1 MITFT
6 EEKKFGHVVV
16 GVDEVGR
23 GPLAGPVTAA
33 AVRLNNNFLSHELND
48 SKKLSKKNREK
59 IFREIITHSQFAI
72 SFSSVEEIDRY
83 NILQASLLAMKRAVE
98 SLNIPSA
105 TILVDGKFT
114 FDKNNKNI
122 KTFISGDQVYP
133 SIAAASIVAKV
144 IRDRYMELIGKK
156 FEVYDWGKNSG
167 YGTKNHLLALNKF
180 GATPFHRKSF
190 SPVHKILFKKQK
202 RH

>member
-1 MITFT
+1 MIQ
-6 EEKKFGHVVV
+6 K
-16 GVDEVGR
+16 
-23 GPLAGPVTAA
+23 
-33 AVRLNNNFLSHELND
+33 NYQ
-48 SKKLSKKNREK
+48 KKNREK
-59 IFREIITHSQFAI
+59 IFREIITHSRFAI

-190 SPVHKILFKKQK
+190 SPVHKILFKK
-202 RH
+202 

>member
-6 EEKKFGHVVV
+6 EEKKFGHIIV

-98 SLNIPSA
+98 SLNIPNA

-190 SPVHKILFKKQK
+190 SPVHKILFKK
-202 RH
+202 

>member
-6 EEKKFGHVVV
+6 EEKKFGHVIV

-59 IFREIITHSQFAI
+59 IFREIITHSRFAI
-72 SFSSVEEIDRY
+72 SFSSVEEIDKY

-98 SLNIPSA
+98 SLNIPNA

-190 SPVHKILFKKQK
+190 SPVHKILFKK
-202 RH
+202 

>member
-6 EEKKFGHVVV
+6 EEKKFGHVIV

-48 SKKLSKKNREK
+48 LKKLSKKNREK
-59 IFREIITHSQFAI
+59 IFREIITHSRFAI

-98 SLNIPSA
+98 SLNIPNA

-190 SPVHKILFKKQK
+190 SPVHKILFKK
-202 RH
+202 

>member
-1 MITFT
+1 VITFT
-6 EEKKFGHVVV
+6 EEKKFGHVIV

-59 IFREIITHSQFAI
+59 IFREIITHSRFAI

-190 SPVHKILFKKQK
+190 SPVHKILFKK
-202 RH
+202 

>member
-1 MITFT
+1 VITFT
-6 EEKKFGHVVV
+6 EEKKFGHVIV

-59 IFREIITHSQFAI
+59 IFREIITHSRFAI

-98 SLNIPSA
+98 SLNIPNA

-190 SPVHKILFKKQK
+190 SPVHKILFKK
-202 RH
+202 

>member
-6 EEKKFGHVVV
+6 EEKKFGHVIV

-59 IFREIITHSQFAI
+59 IFREIITHSRFAI

-98 SLNIPSA
+98 SLNIPNA

-190 SPVHKILFKKQK
+190 SPVHKILFKK
-202 RH
+202 

>member
-6 EEKKFGHVVV
+6 EEKKFGHVIV

-48 SKKLSKKNREK
+48 SKKLSKKKREK
-59 IFREIITHSQFAI
+59 IFREIITHSRFAI

-122 KTFISGDQVYP
+122 KTFISGDQVYA

-190 SPVHKILFKKQK
+190 SPVHKILFKK
-202 RH
+202 

>member
-6 EEKKFGHVVV
+6 KEKKFGHVIV

-59 IFREIITHSQFAI
+59 IFREIITHSRFAI

-98 SLNIPSA
+98 SLNIPNA

-190 SPVHKILFKKQK
+190 SPVHKILFKK
-202 RH
+202 

>member
-6 EEKKFGHVVV
+6 EEKKFGHVIV

-48 SKKLSKKNREK
+48 SKKLSKKKREK
-59 IFREIITHSQFAI
+59 IFKEIITHSRFAI

-122 KTFISGDQVYP
+122 KTFISGDQIYP

-190 SPVHKILFKKQK
+190 SPVHKILFKK
-202 RH
+202 

>member
-1 MITFT
+1 VITFT
-6 EEKKFGHVVV
+6 EEKKFGHIIV

-72 SFSSVEEIDRY
+72 SFSSVEEIDKY

-98 SLNIPSA
+98 SLNIPNA

-190 SPVHKILFKKQK
+190 SPVHKILFKK
-202 RH
+202 

>member
-1 MITFT
+1 VITFT
-6 EEKKFGHVVV
+6 EEKKFGHVIV

-59 IFREIITHSQFAI
+59 IFREIITHSRFAI

-98 SLNIPSA
+98 SLNIPNA

-122 KTFISGDQVYP
+122 KTFISGDQVYA

-190 SPVHKILFKKQK
+190 SPVHKILFKK
-202 RH
+202 

>member
-6 EEKKFGHVVV
+6 EEKKFGHIIV

-59 IFREIITHSQFAI
+59 IFREIITHSRFAI

-98 SLNIPSA
+98 SLNIPNA

-190 SPVHKILFKKQK
+190 SPVHKILFKK
-202 RH
+202 

>member
-6 EEKKFGHVVV
+6 EEKKFGHVIV

-48 SKKLSKKNREK
+48 SKKLSKKKREK
-59 IFREIITHSQFAI
+59 IFKEIITHSRFAI

-98 SLNIPSA
+98 SLNIPNA

-114 FDKNNKNI
+114 FDKNNTNI

-190 SPVHKILFKKQK
+190 SPVHKILFKK
-202 RH
+202 

>member
-6 EEKKFGHVVV
+6 EEKKFGHVIV

-59 IFREIITHSQFAI
+59 IFREIITHSRFAI

-190 SPVHKILFKKQK
+190 SPVHKILFKK
-202 RH
+202 

>member
-6 EEKKFGHVVV
+6 EEKKFGHIIV

-59 IFREIITHSQFAI
+59 IFREIITHSRFAI
-72 SFSSVEEIDRY
+72 SFSSVEEIDKY

-98 SLNIPSA
+98 SLNIPNA

-144 IRDRYMELIGKK
+144 IRDTYMELIGKK

-190 SPVHKILFKKQK
+190 SPVHKILFKK
-202 RH
+202 

>member
-1 MITFT
+1 VITFT
-6 EEKKFGHVVV
+6 EEKKFGHVIV

-48 SKKLSKKNREK
+48 SKKLSKKKREK
-59 IFREIITHSQFAI
+59 IFREIINHSRFAI

-190 SPVHKILFKKQK
+190 SPVHKILFKK
-202 RH
+202 

>member
-6 EEKKFGHVVV
+6 EEKKFGHVIV

-48 SKKLSKKNREK
+48 SKKLSKKKREK
-59 IFREIITHSQFAI
+59 IFREIITHSRFAI

-83 NILQASLLAMKRAVE
+83 NILQASSLAMKRAVE
-98 SLNIPSA
+98 SLNIPNA

-190 SPVHKILFKKQK
+190 SPVHKILFKK
-202 RH
+202 

>member
-6 EEKKFGHVVV
+6 EEKKFGHVIV

-59 IFREIITHSQFAI
+59 IFREIITHSRFAI
-72 SFSSVEEIDRY
+72 SFSSVEEIDKY

-190 SPVHKILFKKQK
+190 SPVHKILFKK
-202 RH
+202 

>member
-6 EEKKFGHVVV
+6 EEKKFGHVIV

-48 SKKLSKKNREK
+48 SKKLSKKNIEK
-59 IFREIITHSQFAI
+59 IFREIITHSRFAI

-98 SLNIPSA
+98 SLNIPNA

-122 KTFISGDQVYP
+122 KTFISGDQVYA

-190 SPVHKILFKKQK
+190 SPVHKILFKK
-202 RH
+202 

>member
-6 EEKKFGHVVV
+6 EEKKFGHVIV

-59 IFREIITHSQFAI
+59 IFREIITHSRFAI

-98 SLNIPSA
+98 SLNIPNA

-144 IRDRYMELIGKK
+144 IRDTYMELIGKK

-190 SPVHKILFKKQK
+190 SPVHKILFKK
-202 RH
+202 

>member
-6 EEKKFGHVVV
+6 EEKKFGHVIV

-48 SKKLSKKNREK
+48 SKKLSKKKREK
-59 IFREIITHSQFAI
+59 IFKEIITHSRFAI

-190 SPVHKILFKKQK
+190 SPVHKILFKK
-202 RH
+202 

>member
-6 EEKKFGHVVV
+6 EEKKFGHVIV

-72 SFSSVEEIDRY
+72 SFSSVEEIDKY

-98 SLNIPSA
+98 SLNIPNA

-190 SPVHKILFKKQK
+190 SPVHKILFKK
-202 RH
+202 

>member
-6 EEKKFGHVVV
+6 EEKKFGHIIV

-98 SLNIPSA
+98 SLNIPNA

-156 FEVYDWGKNSG
+156 YEVYDWGTNSG
-167 YGTKNHLLALNKF
+167 YGTKNHLRALNKF
-180 GATPFHRKSF
+180 GTTPFHRKSF
-190 SPVHKILFKKQK
+190 SPVHKILFKK
-202 RH
+202 

>member
-6 EEKKFGHVVV
+6 EEKKFGHVIV

-48 SKKLSKKNREK
+48 SKKLSKKKREK
-59 IFREIITHSQFAI
+59 IFREIINHSRFAI

-190 SPVHKILFKKQK
+190 SPVHKILFKK
-202 RH
+202 

>member
-1 MITFT
+1 VITFA
-6 EEKKFGHVVV
+6 EEKKFGHIIV

-48 SKKLSKKNREK
+48 SKKLSKKKREK
-59 IFREIITHSQFAI
+59 IFREIITHSRFAI

-98 SLNIPSA
+98 SLNIPNA

-156 FEVYDWGKNSG
+156 YEVYDWGTNSG
-167 YGTKNHLLALNKF
+167 YGTKNHLRALNKF
-180 GATPFHRKSF
+180 GTTPFHRKSF
-190 SPVHKILFKKQK
+190 SPVHKILFKK
-202 RH
+202 

>member
-6 EEKKFGHVVV
+6 EEKKFGHVIV

-59 IFREIITHSQFAI
+59 IFREIITHSRFAI

-98 SLNIPSA
+98 SLNIPNA

-122 KTFISGDQVYP
+122 KTFISGDQVYA

-190 SPVHKILFKKQK
+190 SPVHKILFKK
-202 RH
+202 

>member
-6 EEKKFGHVVV
+6 EEKKFGHVIV

-59 IFREIITHSQFAI
+59 IFREIITHSRFAI

-98 SLNIPSA
+98 SLNIPNA
-105 TILVDGKFT
+105 TILVDGQFT

-190 SPVHKILFKKQK
+190 SPVHKILFKK
-202 RH
+202 

>member
-1 MITFT
+1 VITFT
-6 EEKKFGHVVV
+6 EEKKFGHIIV

-59 IFREIITHSQFAI
+59 IFTEIITHSQFAI

-98 SLNIPSA
+98 SLNIPNA

-156 FEVYDWGKNSG
+156 YEVYDWGTNSG
-167 YGTKNHLLALNKF
+167 YGTKNHLRALNKF
-180 GATPFHRKSF
+180 GTTPFHRKSF
-190 SPVHKILFKKQK
+190 SPVHKILFKK
-202 RH
+202 

>member
-1 MITFT
+1 VITFT
-6 EEKKFGHVVV
+6 EEKKFGHVIV

-59 IFREIITHSQFAI
+59 IFREIITHSRFAI
-72 SFSSVEEIDRY
+72 SFSSVEEIDKY

-98 SLNIPSA
+98 SLNIPNA

-144 IRDRYMELIGKK
+144 IRDTYMELIGKK

-190 SPVHKILFKKQK
+190 SPVHKILFKK
-202 RH
+202 

>member
-6 EEKKFGHVVV
+6 EEKKFGHIIV

-48 SKKLSKKNREK
+48 SKKLSKKKREK
-59 IFREIITHSQFAI
+59 IFREIITHSRFAI

-98 SLNIPSA
+98 SLNIPNA

-190 SPVHKILFKKQK
+190 SPVHKILFKK
-202 RH
+202 